1 MYSVLFKEMQ
11 TFHLFACDSIIK
23 KVFPLCICVFISG
36 FFPPMQPLMIMDYL
50 GLDQLT
56 AGFGFVTMLKAPAA
70 FIGPPFAGSLF
81 AAFTIVSKIKAKS
94 MLYALIIDKHRT
106 YKVACILIKLEFEK
120 PMGYIIL

>member
-1 MYSVLFKEMQ
+1 
-11 TFHLFACDSIIK
+11 
-23 KVFPLCICVFISG
+23 
-36 FFPPMQPLMIMDYL
+36 MIMDYL

-70 FIGPPFAGSLF
+70 FIGPPFAGSPF
-81 AAFTIVSKIKAKS
+81 AAFTIVSKIKANKKS

-120 PMGYIIL
+120 PMGYIIMKKPSMETCSCN